1 MREYIFIVKK
11 DDVGGVVRKA
21 LYFKDLDSHLS
32 DGWEFNTN
40 SDKTIY
46 QALYNFYMVMKN
58 DKNGRNIQT
67 STGRG

>member
-11 DDVGGVVRKA
+11 DDADGVVRKA

-32 DGWEFNTN
+32 DGWVFNTN

-58 DKNGRNIQT
+58 DKDGRNIQT

>member
-11 DDVGGVVRKA
+11 EEDGEIVRKA
-21 LYFKDLDSHLS
+21 LYFKDLEEHLIN
-32 DGWEFNTN
+32 GWELNTP

-58 DKNGRNIQT
+58 DTDGRNI
-67 STGRG
+67 

>member
-1 MREYIFIVKK
+1 MREYVFIVKK
-11 DDVGGVVRKA
+11 DDGIDVVRKA
-21 LYFKDLDSHLS
+21 LYFKDLEEHLS

-58 DKNGRNIQT
+58 DKDRRNIQT
-67 STGRG
+67 RTGRS

>member
-11 DDVGGVVRKA
+11 DEEEGVVRKA
-21 LYFKDLDSHLS
+21 LYFKDLDIHLS

-58 DKNGRNIQT
+58 DKDGRNIQT
-67 STGRG
+67 GSGRS

>member
-11 DDVGGVVRKA
+11 NDADGVVRKA

-58 DKNGRNIQT
+58 DKDGRNIQT

>member
-11 DDVGGVVRKA
+11 LDESGDTIRKA
-21 LYFKDLDSHLS
+21 LYFKDLGSHLS
-32 DGWEFNTN
+32 DGWEFNTS

-58 DKNGRNIQT
+58 DKDR
-67 STGRG
+67 